1 MTTQHLYDNSAPSR
15 HASDSAVRLS
25 VAPATTAD
33 DQSAVRHA
41 VLRHEM
47 LFFIV
52 GYLGYLL
59 AKAWAADGVAPH
71 NARTIWHIEQWLH
84 LDIEPFLNRALHSSP
99 VLASVASYYY
109 VSLNLVVTAT
119 ILIWLY
125 RRRPEIYPQLR
136 TMFGVTTLVSVVFFW
151 MIPVAPPR
159 TVITGMSDTVLSSE
173 GVGSAYQGGMGVF
186 ANMHAAMPSLH
197 VAWAVWC
204 TVAIFQVSQRRWLRI
219 IAVAYPMLTTLD
231 ILATANHFVMDVFG
245 GALVLVAGY
254 AVATR
259 KGKRRQLQADHEAI
273 DTALPSR
280 A

>member
-15 HASDSAVRLS
+15 HAADSAVRLS
-25 VAPATTAD
+25 VAPATVAD
-33 DQSAVRHA
+33 DPSAVRHA

-47 LFFIV
+47 LFFIA
-52 GYLGYLL
+52 GYLAYLL
-59 AKAWAADGVAPH
+59 AKVGATDGIAPH

-84 LDIEPFLNRALHSSP
+84 LDIEPLLNRALRSSP
-99 VLASVASYYY
+99 VLASAASYYY

-125 RRRPEIYPQLR
+125 RRRPDIYPQLR

-159 TVITGMSDTVLSSE
+159 VVITGMSDTVLSQ
-173 GVGSAYQGGMGVF
+173 GIGSAYQGGMGVF
-186 ANMHAAMPSLH
+186 SNLNAAMPSLH
-197 VAWAVWC
+197 VAWAIWC
-204 TVAIFQVSQRRWLRI
+204 AIAICRVSRQRWLKLL
-219 IAVAYPMLTTLD
+219 ALAYPFVTTLD
-231 ILATANHFVMDVFG
+231 ILATANHFVVDVFG
-245 GALVLVAGY
+245 GALVALAGY
-254 AVATR
+254 AVSTR
-259 KGKRRQLQADHEAI
+259 KEKRRQLPADHETI